1 MFFNNLTHLPAFW
14 APFQSFPV
22 SIIMCVLLPG
32 ALASLLGFFIL
43 RSRVRGVYFA
53 IVTQAVAWGAWLL
66 ISRNEMLMG
75 GTNGLTNFDKD
86 FTTTRRWILGL
97 YLVTL
102 AMVVIAYLIC
112 RAIVRS
118 RLGRV
123 LVAIRDKETRLYFAG
138 YKPYAYKVFAFAVGA
153 MLAGLGGAL
162 YPAQV
167 GIVTPQDMN
176 TEASILMVIW
186 VAAGG
191 RGRLWGAVY
200 GAILVNVL
208 KSSLSSDLPSL
219 WPFVEGG
226 IFVAVVLFFPE
237 GFVGI
242 WSKLEERVKVRAPEG
257 RILTTIFPLFIV
269 SLFVLLEALGL
280 QPAFLQHTVPIPI
293 PLLGTSPVQWKYI
306 LLILLLLANTAA
318 FISQKRQDQASM
330 ARPGFTP
337 KPVAAAGRIA

>member
-1 MFFNNLTHLPAFW
+1 
-14 APFQSFPV
+14 
-22 SIIMCVLLPG
+22 
-32 ALASLLGFFIL
+32 
-43 RSRVRGVYFA
+43 
-53 IVTQAVAWGAWLL
+53 
-66 ISRNEMLMG
+66 
-75 GTNGLTNFDKD
+75 
-86 FTTTRRWILGL
+86 
-97 YLVTL
+97 
-102 AMVVIAYLIC
+102 
-112 RAIVRS
+112 
-118 RLGRV
+118 
-123 LVAIRDKETRLYFAG
+123 VAIRDKETRLYFAG

-242 WSKLEERVKVRAPEG
+242 WGKLEERVKVRAG
-257 RILTTIFPLFIV
+257 AARIATTIFPLFIV

-280 QPAFLQHTVPIPI
+280 QPPFLQHTISI
-293 PLLGTSPVQWKYI
+293 PLLGSPVQWKYI
-306 LLILLLLANTAA
+306 LLIVLLIANTAA
-318 FISQKRQDQASM
+318 FISQKRQDQALRS
-330 ARPGFTP
+330 RPGFTP
-337 KPVAAAGRIA
+337 APATTAGRIA